1 MLLVIR
7 RLLQLEQS
15 LLALPWVLTAALLA
29 VPSVAFLPVYLIVKM
44 CLATMFAR
52 SAGMAFN
59 RFFDKDTDLQ
69 NPRTKHRLIPSG
81 QLSWQVVLIFGLF
94 SLALF
99 ITTCFLINALVFFLS
114 FVVAFLLVI
123 YPLCKRFTT
132 GCHFVLGLIEFFA
145 PIMAF
150 AAVTHT
156 VRFEA
161 IILGLIVFLWI
172 SGLDLLYAI
181 QDIIFDRVFSIY
193 SLSASMGARKVRRL
207 AFCLHLG
214 VLFGMVFLGY
224 LMQLHSLYF
233 IGVFLSMYFLFSQYR
248 FIRATAERLPKTF
261 FVRNIAMSMIFF
273 FFTLAERMLW
283 NG

>member
-1 MLLVIR
+1 MLLVVR
-7 RLLQLEQS
+7 KLLQLEQS
-15 LLALPWVLTAALLA
+15 LLALPWVLVAALLA
-29 VPSVAFLPVYLIVKM
+29 VPNPAFLPLYLIVKM

-69 NPRTKHRLIPSG
+69 NPRTQHRLIPSK
-81 QLSWQVVLIFGLF
+81 QLSAQFVLFFGF
-94 SLALF
+94 FNLALF
-99 ITTCFLINALVFFLS
+99 VTTCFLINTLVFLLS
-114 FVVAFLLVI
+114 FVVAFLLLI
-123 YPLCKRFTT
+123 YPLCKRFTI

-145 PIMAF
+145 PIMAY

-172 SGLDLLYAI
+172 SGLDLLYAM

-207 AFCLHLG
+207 AFCLHMG
-214 VLFGMVFLGY
+214 VFFGMVFLGY
-224 LMQLHSLYF
+224 LMQLHSMYF
-233 IGVFLSMYFLFSQYR
+233 IGTLLSAYFLFSQYR
-248 FIRATAERLPKTF
+248 FIRATAERLPKAF
-261 FVRNIAMSMIFF
+261 FVRNIAMSLVFF
-273 FFTLAERMLW
+273 FFTLAERVLW